1 MLYFEKYQLTFLSK
15 FSLHSQTRVAII
27 GTIFFIAIIDNFF
40 KIIAIISVIDDK
52 FGKIIQ
58 VIFVCNLHT

>member
-1 MLYFEKYQLTFLSK
+1 MWEADGTSAMVAKRRIAVIRGK
-15 FSLHSQTRVAII
+15 VAII

-40 KIIAIISVIDDK
+40 KIIAIISVIGDK

>member
-1 MLYFEKYQLTFLSK
+1 MLTSGR
-15 FSLHSQTRVAII
+15 TRVAII

-40 KIIAIISVIDDK
+40 KIIAIISVIGDK